1 MEIELRTER
10 PLGWQT
16 DKGKAKEIELERAS
30 TLQREERKADRKGEN
45 KREQAHYREK
55 RERQVDKG
63 KARESKY
70 ITERRE
76 KGR

>member
-30 TLQREERKADRKGEN
+30 TLQREERKA
-45 KREQAHYREK
+45 
-55 RERQVDKG
+55 
-63 KARESKY
+63 
-70 ITERRE
+70 
-76 KGR
+76 GR

>member
-30 TLQREERKADRKGEN
+30 TLQREERKAGRQREI

-55 RERQVDKG
+55 RGKQIERG
-63 KARESKY
+63 KTRESKH